1 MTLQLTEQPG
11 RELAIIAAETAARTL
26 ADHADLVD
34 RDGVFPEASV
44 AALARTGLLN
54 AVLPHHLGGMGLSTA
69 TLSEVARTL
78 GRACGSTAM
87 IWTMHQ
93 VQLACVAR
101 HIDAADAAL
110 AELFTLIV
118 AGNGLIASVTSE
130 LGVGGNLRES
140 RVPCHSEGG
149 RVSFVKQAPTIS
161 YGLMADAFL
170 ITARRNSEAAASDQV
185 LVLAS
190 RDQVELQDVGEWD
203 VMGMR
208 GTRSP
213 GCRIAVD
220 VPSAQVLST
229 PFAEVAAH
237 TMVPLSHIL
246 WSAAW
251 IGIAEEAARRA
262 THRLRQNGRLGKQ
275 GAAPDLR
282 LASIGQRLDALNGL
296 LQSVIRGYEQLDE
309 TNTGIVTSD
318 FAVEANSLKL
328 AASTETVE
336 IAETALEIC
345 GMQGYQERGVHSVAR
360 MLRDLYSAR
369 LMISNSRLQ
378 ETNATAMLMRR
389 YG

>member
-11 RELAIIAAETAARTL
+11 RELVITAAETAARTL
-26 ADHADLVD
+26 ADHADQVD
-34 RDGVFPEASV
+34 QDGIFPEASV

-69 TLSEVARTL
+69 TLAQVARTL

-101 HIDAADAAL
+101 NLDTADAVL
-110 AELFTLIV
+110 AELFTSTV
-118 AGNGLIASVTSE
+118 GSNGLIASVTSE

-140 RVPCHSEGG
+140 RVSCNREGD

-170 ITARRNSEAAASDQV
+170 ITARRNEEAAASDQV

-190 RDQVELQDVGEWD
+190 KDQVELQDVGEWD

-213 GCRIAVD
+213 GCRITVD
-220 VPSAQVLST
+220 VPSTQVLGT
-229 PFAEVAAH
+229 PFAEVAAQ

-251 IGIAEEAARRA
+251 IGIAEEATRRA
-262 THRLRQNGRLGKQ
+262 TRRLRQAGRLGKS

-296 LQSVIRGYEQLDE
+296 LQRVIRGYEQLDE
-309 TNTGIVTSD
+309 TNTGVVTTD

-345 GMQGYQERGVHSVAR
+345 GMPGYQERGAYSVAR

>member
-11 RELAIIAAETAARTL
+11 RDLAVVAADTAARTL
-26 ADHADLVD
+26 AEHADQVD
-34 RDGVFPEASV
+34 RDGVFPQASV

-54 AVLPHHLGGMGLSTA
+54 AVLPHHLGGMGLDTA
-69 TLSEVARTL
+69 ALAEVARTL

-101 HIDAADAAL
+101 HLGAADAAS
-110 AELFTLIV
+110 AELLSSIV
-118 AGNGLIASVTSE
+118 ARNGLIASVTSE

-140 RVPCHSEGG
+140 RVACGREGS
-149 RVSFVKQAPTIS
+149 RTSFVKKAPTIS
-161 YGLMADAFL
+161 YGLMAEAFL
-170 ITARRNSEAAASDQV
+170 ITARRNEEAAAGDQV

-190 RDQVELQDVGEWD
+190 ADQVELHDVGEWD

-213 GCRIAVD
+213 GCRISVD
-220 VPSAQVLST
+220 VPSTQVLGT

-262 THRLRQNGRLGKQ
+262 TRRLRQAGRLGSS
-275 GAAPDLR
+275 GTAPDLR
-282 LASIGQRLDALNGL
+282 LASVGQRLDALNGL
-296 LQSVIRGYEQLDE
+296 LQSVIRGYEQLDGSR
-309 TNTGIVTSD
+309 TGVVTSD
-318 FAVEANSLKL
+318 FAVEVNSLKL

-345 GMQGYQERGVHSVAR
+345 GMQGYQERSAHSVAR